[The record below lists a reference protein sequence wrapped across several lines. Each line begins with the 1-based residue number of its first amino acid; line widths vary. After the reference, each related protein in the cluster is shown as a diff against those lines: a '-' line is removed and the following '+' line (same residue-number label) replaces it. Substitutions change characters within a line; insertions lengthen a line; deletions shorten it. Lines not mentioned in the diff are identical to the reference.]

1 MDKAGYILLA
11 DDNATDVEM
20 VRRALAVN
28 KFANEVV
35 VVEDGEE
42 ALDYLYR
49 RGKFHARRQGNPLV
63 VVLDLKMPKV
73 DGLEVLRQIKGD
85 AELRTIPAVMF
96 TSSDESADVT
106 ESYRLGVNAFVVK
119 PVDFQQFVKTI
130 HAIGLFWTA
139 TNEPPPESRAPHNPQ
154 CSLLEPATGQ
164 SAVLAGSGSSGGH

>member
-1 MDKAGYILLA
+1 MDKTGYILLA

-20 VRRALAVN
+20 VRRALTMN

-96 TSSDESADVT
+96 TCSVETADVT

-130 HAIGLFWTA
+130 QAIGLFGA
-139 TNEPPPESRAPHNPQ
+139 VANEPPPESILDRAPQ
-154 CSLLEPATGQ
+154 PA
-164 SAVLAGSGSSGGH
+164 ALAP